1 MKQSRKPIC
10 IGHGMGAHV
19 CGMAGQMD
27 KEHDETISRK
37 KRENRVNVQSMNSA
51 EQSIMDMLSNNVRQ
65 VKYNISQLF
74 YYCFFQF

>member
-1 MKQSRKPIC
+1 MKQSHGAITLDSSKTIC

-37 KRENRVNVQSMNSA
+37 KRENRDNVQNINSA
-51 EQSIMDMLSNNVRQ
+51 GQSIMDVLYNNVRQ
-65 VKYNISQLF
+65 VKYNIFL
-74 YYCFFQF
+74 

>member
-1 MKQSRKPIC
+1 
-10 IGHGMGAHV
+10 MGAHV

-65 VKYNISQLF
+65 VKYNIFL
-74 YYCFFQF
+74 

>member
-1 MKQSRKPIC
+1 MKKSHGAITHDSSKTIC

-27 KEHDETISRK
+27 KEHPENTISRK

-51 EQSIMDMLSNNVRQ
+51 GQSLMDMLSNNVSQ
-65 VKYNISQLF
+65 V
-74 YYCFFQF
+74 